1 MKALFVEYTIVEVK
15 EKNIKILMP
24 NRALIGEEQ
33 NNVMTV
39 GEEKIEH
46 ISRTKYENGKKCYV
60 ESLPYEDIK
69 KQIGENGEITDVC
82 TNISA
87 DKIVVLLLLIASDIL
102 SISCLC
108 CSPLLLM
115 YQKQTPQQ
123 TIGNPIVLTMV
134 IISCTFM
141 PKPPFIYI

>member
-24 NRALIGEEQ
+24 SRALIGQEE

-46 ISRTKYENGKKCYV
+46 ISRTNYENGKKCYV

-69 KQIGENGEITDVC
+69 KQIGENGEITDEE
-82 TNISA
+82 
-87 DKIVVLLLLIASDIL
+87 
-102 SISCLC
+102 
-108 CSPLLLM
+108 
-115 YQKQTPQQ
+115 
-123 TIGNPIVLTMV
+123 
-134 IISCTFM
+134 IIKSLVET
-141 PKPPFIYI
+141 KK